1 MHTQSD
7 MPVKR
12 VRSAMPQPPRWVRRA
27 RGLVDTPAQVGLLL
41 VIDAVAIAVGISFY
55 AHSDPSLAD
64 VAVWWY
70 PLFADSPVAVGLGA
84 LTMAWWLGRRDDAP
98 PSWPAALLATLAV
111 VWLVRMGLWTVGAL
125 AIGWRAYLGA
135 DAVLWSFWGIL
146 ATHALFLAHAALTA
160 SVGARRRGTLAVA
173 AVLLI
178 VHDLA
183 DYGLG
188 LAPPLPYAP
197 TPALIAISVATS
209 AVALAVAWWWLPPA
223 DATSV

>member
-1 MHTQSD
+1 
-7 MPVKR
+7 
-12 VRSAMPQPPRWVRRA
+12 MPQPPRWVRRA

-70 PLFADSPVAVGLGA
+70 PLFADCPVAVGLGA
-84 LTMAWWLGRRDDAP
+84 LTAGVWLGGRGPTVR
-98 PSWPAALLATLAV
+98 PSWPAALLSTLAV
-111 VWLVRMGLWTVGAL
+111 VWLVRMGVWTVGAL

-146 ATHALFLAHAALTA
+146 ATHVLFLAHAAVTA
-160 SVGARRRGTLAVA
+160 SVTARRRGTLAVA
-173 AVLLI
+173 AVALV
-178 VHDLA
+178 VHDVA

-197 TPALIAISVATS
+197 TPALLAMSVATS

-223 DATSV
+223 GATTP

>member
-1 MHTQSD
+1 
-7 MPVKR
+7 
-12 VRSAMPQPPRWVRRA
+12 MPQPPRWVRRA
-27 RGLVDTPAQVGLLL
+27 RRLVDAPAQVGLLL

-55 AHSDPSLAD
+55 AHSDPALAD

-84 LTMAWWLGRRDDAP
+84 LSVAWWLGRRGHQRP
-98 PSWPAALLATLAV
+98 PSWPAALLGTLAV

-135 DAVLWSFWGIL
+135 EAVLWSFWGII
-146 ATHALFLAHAALTA
+146 ATHLLFLAHAAVTA
-160 SVGARRRGTLAVA
+160 SVTARRRGTLAVA
-173 AVLLI
+173 AGLLV
-178 VHDLA
+178 VHDLV

-197 TPALIAISVATS
+197 TPSLIAMSVAAS
-209 AVALAVAWWWLPPA
+209 AVALAVAWWWLPA
-223 DATSV
+223 VDATTV

>member
-1 MHTQSD
+1 
-7 MPVKR
+7 
-12 VRSAMPQPPRWVRRA
+12 MPQPPRWVRRA
-27 RGLVDTPAQVGLLL
+27 RGHIDTPAQVGLLL
-41 VIDAVAIAVGISFY
+41 VIDAVAIAVGVSFY

-84 LTMAWWLGRRDDAP
+84 LTVAVWLGRHGPTVR
-98 PSWPAALLATLAV
+98 PSWPAALLSTLAV
-111 VWLVRMGLWTVGAL
+111 VWLVRMGVWTVGAL

-135 DAVLWSFWGIL
+135 EAVLWAFWGIL
-146 ATHALFLAHAALTA
+146 ATHVLFLAHAALTA

-173 AVLLI
+173 AGALL
-178 VHDLA
+178 VHDLV

-197 TPALIAISVATS
+197 TPALVAMSLASS
-209 AVALAVAWWWLPPA
+209 ALALAVAWWWLPPA

>member
-1 MHTQSD
+1 
-7 MPVKR
+7 
-12 VRSAMPQPPRWVRRA
+12 MPQPPRWVRRA

-55 AHSDPSLAD
+55 AHSTPGLAD

-84 LTMAWWLGRRDDAP
+84 LTVAWWLGRGGADAP
-98 PSWPAALLATLAV
+98 PSWPAALLSTLAV

-125 AIGWRAYLGA
+125 TLGWRAYLGA

-146 ATHALFLAHAALTA
+146 ATHVLFLAHAAVTA
-160 SVGARRRGTLAVA
+160 SVSARRRGTLAVA
-173 AVLLI
+173 AGALI
-178 VHDLA
+178 LHDLA

-188 LAPPLPYAP
+188 FAPPLPYAP
-197 TPALIAISVATS
+197 TPSLVTISVAAS

-223 DATSV
+223 TAATD

>member
-1 MHTQSD
+1 
-7 MPVKR
+7 MP
-12 VRSAMPQPPRWVRRA
+12 PPPRWVRRA
-27 RGLVDTPAQVGLLL
+27 RRLLDTPAQVGLLL
-41 VIDAVAIAVGISFY
+41 VIDAVAIAVGVSFY

-84 LTMAWWLGRRDDAP
+84 LTVAVWLGRRGP
-98 PSWPAALLATLAV
+98 TVRPSWPAALLSTLAV
-111 VWLVRMGLWTVGAL
+111 VWLVRMGVWTVGAL

-135 DAVLWSFWGIL
+135 EAVLWAFWGIL
-146 ATHALFLAHAALTA
+146 ATHVLFLAHAALTA

-173 AVLLI
+173 AGALL
-178 VHDLA
+178 VHDLV

-197 TPALIAISVATS
+197 TPALIGMSLASS
-209 AVALAVAWWWLPPA
+209 ALALAVAWWWLPAA